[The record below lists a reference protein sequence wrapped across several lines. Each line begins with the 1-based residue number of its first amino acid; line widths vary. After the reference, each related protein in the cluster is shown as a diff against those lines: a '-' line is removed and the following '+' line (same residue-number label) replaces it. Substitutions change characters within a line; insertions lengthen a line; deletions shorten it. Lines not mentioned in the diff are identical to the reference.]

1 MIEVFRSLN
10 NILTPSLPSGGA
22 SEQAL
27 VPGTR
32 SSAQHRVVSPR
43 GLWVPRSPFVAG
55 VPAMALAPAH
65 GLFVRARVRRANLT
79 PSAAER
85 GAWF

>member
-10 NILTPSLPSGGA
+10 DILTPSLPSGGA

-27 VPGTR
+27 R